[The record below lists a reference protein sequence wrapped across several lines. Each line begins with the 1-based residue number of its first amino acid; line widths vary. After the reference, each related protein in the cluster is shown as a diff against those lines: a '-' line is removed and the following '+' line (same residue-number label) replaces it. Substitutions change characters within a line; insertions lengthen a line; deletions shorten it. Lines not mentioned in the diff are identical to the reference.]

1 MKKYVIIT
9 FLLTATNIVS
19 AQIPIDS
26 IKTVIK
32 QEVAD
37 KRSKSIIVGIIDA
50 NGRQIFAAGVKSDS
64 DSTLPD
70 GNTIYEIGSI
80 TKVFTSLL
88 LADMSLKHQLNLNDP
103 ISKGLPKNVKTPVRN
118 GKEIS
123 LLSLATHRSGMPRF
137 PYNVDPKNLDQPYID
152 YTVNKLYEY
161 VSNFE
166 PPYDID
172 SKWRYSNVAYGVLG
186 NILTLT
192 AKKDFETLIKEKI
205 CGPLKM
211 NNTVISLTAKQ
222 KLNLAIGHAETGT
235 KVGLTDLGA
244 IDAGGALRSTVNDLL
259 TFAEANLGL
268 IKTDLFSAMELTH
281 VLQAKKDGDDTFT
294 TMGWTLVNADGYLLF
309 KDGGMPGYR
318 TFLGIDKK
326 NKIGVVVLSNSNN
339 TVTDIGRYILEPD
352 RRIDPYKYNWS
363 LLDTLRETIETNG
376 VDDAIKLYLQL
387 KESKDTSFIFNE
399 NQLNYLG
406 NELRKNNK
414 IKEAIK
420 IYELNLKEYPKSSIV
435 YESLGETYRRNKNEK
450 VSVKYFEKAF
460 ELDPQNTHWT
470 YILQKL
476 KNDERQKNNR

>member
-1 MKKYVIIT
+1 
-9 FLLTATNIVS
+9 
-19 AQIPIDS
+19 
-26 IKTVIK
+26 
-32 QEVAD
+32 
-37 KRSKSIIVGIIDA
+37 
-50 NGRQIFAAGVKSDS
+50 
-64 DSTLPD
+64 
-70 GNTIYEIGSI
+70 
-80 TKVFTSLL
+80 
-88 LADMSLKHQLNLNDP
+88 
-103 ISKGLPKNVKTPVRN
+103 

-137 PYNVDPKNLDQPYID
+137 PYNVDPKNLDRPYID

-192 AKKDFETLIKEKI
+192 ANKDFETLIKEEI

-222 KLNLAIGHAETGT
+222 KSNLAIGHAETGT
-235 KVGLTDLGA
+235 KVGLTELGA

-268 IKTDLFSAMELTH
+268 IKTHLFPAMELTH
-281 VLQAKKDGDDTFT
+281 VLQAKKDGDDAYT
-294 TMGWTLVNADGYLLF
+294 TMGWTLVNEYGYLLF

-326 NKIGVVVLSNSNN
+326 NKMAVVVLSNSNN
-339 TVTDIGRYILEPD
+339 TVTDIGRYILEPN
-352 RRIDPYKYNWS
+352 RRIDPFKYTWA
-363 LLDTLRETIETNG
+363 LLDTLRKTIETKG

-387 KESKDTSFIFNE
+387 KESKNTSFIFNE

-406 NELRKNNK
+406 NELRKNKK
-414 IKEAIK
+414 IDEAIK
-420 IYELNLKEYPKSSIV
+420 IYELNLKEYPNSPIV
-435 YESLGETYRRNKNEK
+435 YESLGETYRRNKNKK

-460 ELDPQNTHWT
+460 ELDPQNPHWT
-470 YILQKL
+470 YILKKL
-476 KNDERQKNNR
+476 KNDNRKKNNR